1 MSTAL
6 LYCGSSEG
14 FVIGTDSRGLNKQNG
29 QNDDHERKIFA
40 FENQYVSVTF
50 AWAGNV
56 TVVGSRFGGVS
67 LITETYESLSQLTFN
82 NLFFATDLA
91 ADLKR
96 KLKIFSV
103 NTSGVHAIGVFL
115 AFLKGSPWVSEI
127 TISKNGLSFD
137 CAVKEGTP
145 SGDISIVSGPDAN
158 FDKPVSLNQA
168 KNMIESYIRSA
179 IADPACPDIGGQV
192 HIGKLT
198 PEGFDWVIPPDF
210 EPVA

>member
-1 MSTAL
+1 MVAVA
-6 LYCGSSEG
+6 GSS
-14 FVIGTDSRGLNKQNG
+14 
-29 QNDDHERKIFA
+29 
-40 FENQYVSVTF
+40 
-50 AWAGNV
+50 
-56 TVVGSRFGGVS
+56 FGGVN
-67 LITETYESLSQLTFN
+67 LITETYESLSQLPFK
-82 NLFFATDLA
+82 NLFFANDLA

-103 NTSGVHAIGVFL
+103 NTTGIHAIGVFL

-145 SGDISIVSGPDAN
+145 SGDIDIASGPDAI

-179 IADPACPDIGGQV
+179 IADPACSDIGGQV

-198 PEGFDWVIPPDF
+198 SEGFGWIISPDF
-210 EPVA
+210 MQFA